1 MASRKSKEHLKYHYL
16 VLDKKWRT
24 RARSSGPG
32 KEEDTTESRE
42 SHSIL
47 RSSSGTT
54 KGVWRES
61 VVHSA
66 VRAIGPHMV
75 SGKRI
80 KGT

>member
-1 MASRKSKEHLKYHYL
+1 MLAKSGEQELEAL
-16 VLDKKWRT
+16 VQAKKKIQQK
-24 RARSSGPG
+24 A
-32 KEEDTTESRE
+32 ESD
-42 SHSIL
+42 SIL
-47 RSSSGTT
+47 RSSSGT
-54 KGVWRES
+54 KEGVWRES